1 MRIDP
6 TSTLTGGFFG
16 CVLLLIQSMSNIRY
30 NTVLFNNVSD
40 NPKAPLLT
48 GYVTIPVSRIEELM
62 ELINS
67 RKVFDDNGEDTV
79 RIPLSFW
86 TAEGKAPLALK
97 GYSSFQVLEGTP
109 VTQKMS
115 VVVDKAPTLDP
126 INF

>member
-16 CVLLLIQSMSNIRY
+16 CVPLLIQSMSNIRY

-48 GYVTIPVSRIEELM
+48 GYVTIPVSRIEELV

-109 VTQKMS
+109 IKQTMS
-115 VVVDKAPTLDP
+115 VVPIDKTPAV
-126 INF
+126 